1 MQAIWTSPKY
11 SMRSSVSVS
20 TSLLLALGVCVCGVG
35 RAQVPTSANV
45 ILSQQTELGA
55 LPSGGGE
62 SGQVPAGD
70 DMAVNS
76 NGDVIVGNTY
86 GSEVLLYSAQGG
98 TPTVLGSPGA
108 NPAGM
113 AVDSQNN
120 LYVALATSTAVLKV
134 PYVHGAYVAMG
145 APASGNPYPAGTPNC
160 TGTDTVECI
169 MSNLTTNGSG
179 VISLTFDSKG
189 DLFYGTANIGNEGG
203 ATSPNSIWE
212 CTAAC
217 LYTGTPAATKLFTE
231 PTSATPTTTG
241 QLNIGGLAV
250 DLYGNLF
257 FTDSAV
263 NSTANSN
270 QESFASNLNELVYT
284 SGTGFAATPTVI
296 YSYAPSTPSNYD
308 AEINGVVT
316 DANGT
321 VYTLLQNTGGILA
334 FPNNHGV
341 INTLGKYLVSTV
353 TGKLLGIDAQGNF
366 YADTYISGDAIVRVG
381 FNTLVATASAV
392 AAPSTAT
399 FTAILNDGGCTPT
412 PMITYTT
419 SGTAASAFSAVTT
432 GTCSSTFTG
441 GASLGGTLTFTPTAV
456 GTSSATLTAADTNGN
471 SGTAA
476 ISGNGTGTVATPAFS
491 VAGGSYTASQTVSI
505 TDATLGA
512 SIYYTTDGSTPAA
525 NAGTSTLYS
534 GPITVAVSETVNAIA
549 VDSGDTNSAVAS
561 ATYTITLPG
570 AAATPTLSP
579 AGTFTTPQSVT
590 INDATTGAAIYYT
603 TDGSAPTASS
613 MLYIGPIAVSQTETI
628 NAIAIAS
635 GFSNSAVATALY
647 TIDLPASAFQNIVM
661 TQSTSYGALGSGGSQ
676 SGSVPDG
683 ASMAVNS
690 LGDVIAGNTYGN
702 QILLFTPQGGTP
714 TVLGAVSNPNG
725 VGVDGQ
731 NNLYIGFSYTSAVVK
746 VPFVNGA
753 YATLA
758 AAPSDPPYPSGT
770 PNCTGNDTVECVM
783 SNVAAGGADILS
795 MIFDSKGDMFYAS
808 GSSGGTN
815 NAIFECS
822 AACLYTGTPAPT
834 KIFQE
839 PTSSA
844 PTTAGQLILG
854 GLAFDAAGDLFFT
867 DSAISSTTS
876 QESFS
881 SNLNELVYTSGTGYA
896 ATPTVIYTYTPAAT
910 AQYGAEIDGV
920 AVAPN
925 GTVYALI
932 EAPQGSQSGSPATG
946 ILAFPKVSG
955 AYSSTTMYL
964 VSTQQGK
971 TMTSDALGNLYIAD
985 DGGNI
990 YQIAVDSLTAPT
1002 APEGNPST
1010 ATNITTILNDGG
1022 CTATPPTVTFVA
1034 TGTSAAAFSA
1044 VTTGTCTGTATGG
1057 ASYGTTLTFTPTST
1071 GTNSATLTAT
1081 DSLTNTGVAAVMGTG
1096 TPAPPAATPTFSVA
1110 AGTYTTTQSVTISD
1124 TTTGAVIYYTLDG
1137 STPTSTSAV
1146 YSAPISVSTT
1156 ETLSAFALAP
1166 GFASSPVA
1174 TALYTINLPTAATPT
1189 FSVAG
1194 GTYTAPQTVSIVDTT
1209 SGAAIYYTVDGSTP
1223 TASSTLYSGPITV
1236 STTETVNAI
1245 AVATNYNNST
1255 VASAMYTINL
1265 PAAATPTFSVA
1276 AGTYTSV
1283 QTVAITDATT
1293 GAVIYYTTDGSTPTP
1308 GSGTAMVYSAG
1319 ILVPTSL
1326 TIKAIAVAS
1335 PNYNNSA
1342 VATAAY
1348 VINLPAPGFTIVA
1361 TNATVT
1367 ASPGGSGTATLT
1379 ITANA
1384 AFNGT
1389 IAFSCS
1395 GFLPAGATCAFSPA
1409 NVTVAALA
1417 SSPTTLTVTVPAKP
1431 VIAGLRQGSGPLFA
1445 GVLGAGLLCL
1455 VGLRKRR
1462 GLQMLTM
1469 LLVSAV
1475 GLSVF
1480 SGCTTT
1486 SSAAPSSSQMVVNAT
1501 GSSCPVTN
1509 PACGN
1514 SATQATG
1521 SVDLVLTVP

>member
-20 TSLLLALGVCVCGVG
+20 TSLLLALGICVCGVA

-45 ILSQQTELGA
+45 ILTQQTELGA

-98 TPTVLGSPGA
+98 MPTVLGSPGA

-134 PYVHGAYVAMG
+134 PYVNGAYVAMG
-145 APASGNPYPAGTPNC
+145 APAGGNPYPAGTPNC

-217 LYTGTPAATKLFTE
+217 LYTGTPAPTKLFTE

-250 DLYGNLF
+250 DPYGNLF

-263 NSTANSN
+263 NSTGSSN

-296 YSYAPSTPSNYD
+296 YSYAPSTPSDYD

-341 INTLGKYLVSTV
+341 INAMGKYLVSTV
-353 TGKLLGIDAQGNF
+353 TGKLLGIDTQGNF
-366 YADTYISGDAIVRVG
+366 YADTYISGDAIVRIG
-381 FNTLVATASAV
+381 FNNLVATASAV

-419 SGTAASAFSAVTT
+419 SGTAGSAFSAVTT

-491 VAGGSYTASQTVSI
+491 VAGGSYTAAQTVSI

-534 GPITVAVSETVNAIA
+534 GPITVAVSETLNAIA

-579 AGTFTTPQSVT
+579 AGTFTTPQSVS
-590 INDATTGAAIYYT
+590 ISDATTGAAIYYT

-613 MLYIGPIAVSQTETI
+613 NLYIGPIVVSQTETV
-628 NAIAIAS
+628 NAIAVAS

-676 SGSVPDG
+676 AGSVPDG

-702 QILLFTPQGGTP
+702 LIQIFTPQGGTP
-714 TVLGAVSNPNG
+714 TTLGAVTNPNG
-725 VGVDGQ
+725 VAVDSQ

-758 AAPSDPPYPSGT
+758 AAPNDPPYPAGT

-795 MIFDSKGDMFYAS
+795 MIFDSKGDMFYSS
-808 GSSGGTN
+808 GLSGGTN

-822 AACLYTGTPAPT
+822 TACLYTGTPAPT
-834 KIFQE
+834 QIFQE
-839 PTSSA
+839 PTSGT
-844 PTTAGQLILG
+844 PTTTGQLDLG
-854 GLAFDAAGDLFFT
+854 GLALDAAGDLFFT
-867 DSAISSTTS
+867 DSAVNSTTS
-876 QESFS
+876 QESYS

-896 ATPTVIYTYTPAAT
+896 TTPTVIYTYTPT
-910 AQYGAEIDGV
+910 AVGQYGPEIDGV
-920 AVAPN
+920 AVTPN
-925 GTVYALI
+925 NTVYALL
-932 EAPQGSQSGSPATG
+932 EGATG

-971 TMTSDALGNLYIAD
+971 TMTSDGFGNLYIAD
-985 DGGNI
+985 DGGTI
-990 YQIAVDSLTAPT
+990 YQVAVDSLTAPT
-1002 APEGNPST
+1002 TPQGNPSN
-1010 ATNITTILNDGG
+1010 ATNITTLLNDGG
-1022 CTATPPTVTFVA
+1022 CTTTPPTVTFAA
-1034 TGTSAAAFSA
+1034 TGTSAASFSA
-1044 VTTGTCTGTATGG
+1044 VTTGSCASTPTGG

-1081 DSLTNTGVAAVMGTG
+1081 DSLSNTGVATVVGTG
-1096 TPAPPAATPTFSVA
+1096 TPAPPAATPTFSVP
-1110 AGTYTTTQSVTISD
+1110 AGTYTTVQTVTIAD
-1124 TTTGAVIYYTLDG
+1124 TTTGAVIYYTTDG

-1146 YSAPISVSTT
+1146 YSAPLSVSTT
-1156 ETLSAFALAP
+1156 ETLSAIALAP
-1166 GFASSPVA
+1166 GFAGSPVA
-1174 TALYTINLPTAATPT
+1174 TALYTVNLPTAATPS
-1189 FSVAG
+1189 FSV
-1194 GTYTAPQTVSIVDTT
+1194 T
-1209 SGAAIYYTVDGSTP
+1209 
-1223 TASSTLYSGPITV
+1223 
-1236 STTETVNAI
+1236 
-1245 AVATNYNNST
+1245 
-1255 VASAMYTINL
+1255 
-1265 PAAATPTFSVA
+1265 
-1276 AGTYTSV
+1276 AGTYTTV
-1283 QTVAITDATT
+1283 QTVSITDATT

-1308 GSGTAMVYSAG
+1308 GSGTAAVYSTG

-1326 TIKAIAVAS
+1326 TIKAVAVA
-1335 PNYNNSA
+1335 PNYINSA

-1348 VINLPAPGFTIVA
+1348 VINLPTPGFTIVA
-1361 TNATVT
+1361 TSATVT
-1367 ASPGGSGTATLT
+1367 ASPGGSGTTTLT

-1395 GFLPAGATCAFSPA
+1395 GFVPAGATCAFSPA

-1431 VIAGLRQGSGPLFA
+1431 VIADMRQGSGPLYAGIVGA
-1445 GVLGAGLLCL
+1445 GVLCL
-1455 VGLRKRR
+1455 IGLRKRR
-1462 GLQMLTM
+1462 GLQMLMM
-1469 LLVSAV
+1469 LIVSAV
-1475 GLSVF
+1475 GLSMF

-1486 SSAAPSSSQMVVNAT
+1486 SSASPSSSQMVVTAS
-1501 GSSCPVTN
+1501 GKSCPVNEPGCTQD
-1509 PACGN
+1509 A
-1514 SATQATG
+1514 SQATA